1 MYFEEL
7 ILNQPVTLESVVMKK
22 DDMIAFSEK
31 YDNIPLHTNEDYA
44 KKTPFKGL
52 IASGMMT
59 YLEVWA
65 KYIDVD
71 FFGDELLA
79 GQSTSIRWLKPVF
92 PGDVLTGTV
101 AITKLVERNEKN
113 GTAVLEIRVRN
124 QHNEC
129 VMTCEAEAV
138 VKRKR
143 LT

>member
-7 ILNQPVTLESVVMKK
+7 ILNKPVTLESVVMKK

-65 KYIDVD
+65 KYIEVD
-71 FFGDELLA
+71 FFGDELIA
-79 GQSTSIRWLKPVF
+79 GQSTSIRWLKPVYA
-92 PGDVLTGTV
+92 GDILTGT
-101 AITKLVERNEKN
+101 AMITKLCERNEKN
-113 GTAVLEIRVRN
+113 GSAVLEISVRN